1 MRGNGNLIQT
11 FSQSLSDLP
20 PLLPV
25 SLPDTPS
32 LAITTSS
39 TSTTTRCQKPLRD
52 VEQRAAMNLPLDAIF
67 PPTTIN
73 NVNIKA
79 HDNRSFRYSSSNIAH
94 FSLIFFKWFTHNY
107 KSAQYIWLRNIT
119 FSVTCCTQRCTKTC
133 YCLSR
138 RWQYCYFEPG
148 QKTRWAVSLSGSVI
162 KRVALLFHSS

>member
-1 MRGNGNLIQT
+1 MTLLLRLPGPSRISACGAKPARHTMRGNGNLIQT

-52 VEQRAAMNLPLDAIF
+52 VEQRAAMNLPLYAIF

-79 HDNRSFRYSSSNIAH
+79 HDNTSFRYSSSNIAH
-94 FSLIFFKWFTHNY
+94 FSLIFLSDSHT
-107 KSAQYIWLRNIT
+107 IT
-119 FSVTCCTQRCTKTC
+119 
-133 YCLSR
+133 SR
-138 RWQYCYFEPG
+138 
-148 QKTRWAVSLSGSVI
+148 
-162 KRVALLFHSS
+162 HSIYG

>member
-1 MRGNGNLIQT
+1 MTLLLRLPGPSRISACGAKPARHTMRGNGNLIQT

-25 SLPDTPS
+25 SLPHTPS

-39 TSTTTRCQKPLRD
+39 TSTTARCQKPLRD

-79 HDNRSFRYSSSNIAH
+79 HNNMSFRYSSSNIAH
-94 FSLIFFKWFTHNY
+94 CSLIFQGD
-107 KSAQYIWLRNIT
+107 SYIISQ
-119 FSVTCCTQRCTKTC
+119 FSTAYMVKKHHILCDLLHTTVHKDM
-133 YCLSR
+133 LL
-138 RWQYCYFEPG
+138 F
-148 QKTRWAVSLSGSVI
+148 
-162 KRVALLFHSS
+162 VALLVVLLF